1 MDQKVI
7 LMILAVV
14 AVLAYFQLNSSNPVS
29 PTTYKAPGNSS
40 SSPSSPSTP
49 STPSTPA
56 VVANVNWKGYAYT
69 KDGRCGP
76 SNNNTAC
83 GGTQCCSVFGWCGGQ
98 KGQNDDWCKTLN
110 ANNGEFDSLKP

>member
-14 AVLAYFQLNSSNPVS
+14 AVLAYFQLNSSSNPVS
-29 PTTYKAPGNSS
+29 PTTYRAPANSSSS
-40 SSPSSPSTP
+40 SSPSPSSPLS
-49 STPSTPA
+49 PA

-83 GGTQCCSVFGWCGGQ
+83 GGTQCCSTFGWCGGK
-98 KGQNDDWCKTLN
+98 KGENDDWCKTFN